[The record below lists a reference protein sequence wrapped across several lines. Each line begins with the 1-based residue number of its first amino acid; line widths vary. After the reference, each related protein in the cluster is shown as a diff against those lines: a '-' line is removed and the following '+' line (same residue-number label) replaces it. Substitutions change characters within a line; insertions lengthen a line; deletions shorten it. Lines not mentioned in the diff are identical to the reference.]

1 MELEIN
7 GKKYRRIEPKTKK
20 ESPASTSRMLG
31 IAMMMAISFS
41 MYGGSTRRGY
51 ESERPQVDIVKEFEL
66 IEQKKSFLSSN
77 QRRWVVQQ
85 FHKNFKE
92 VSEEELKAEKETQ
105 ERLIEQLL
113 I

>member
-20 ESPASTSRMLG
+20 EYPASTSRMLG
-31 IAMMMAISFS
+31 IMSISFS
-41 MYGGSTRRGY
+41 MYGGSTRRGG
-51 ESERPQVDIVKEFEL
+51 EPERPQVDIVKEFEL

-92 VSEEELKAEKETQ
+92 VTEEELKAEKETQ